1 MASQAILKRNLAFYN
16 KLCLIRE
23 AEKAIIRYYGENE
36 MKTPMHMSVGAE
48 AIAVG
53 ICEALDKKDQILCSY
68 RSHAVYIANT
78 GETNAFFAELYGKAT
93 GTAKG
98 RAGSMHLSS
107 PKTGFLG
114 ASAIVASTLPVA
126 IGVAY
131 ANKIKSNNKVA
142 CVFFGD
148 GAIDEGAFW
157 ESLNMACL
165 MKLPVLF
172 VCEDNG
178 YAVHSP
184 ATERHGYDSIT
195 EIVQKFKCNV
205 FESSSTNVEEI
216 YNLTRQALST
226 MRRTNKP
233 SFLHLKY
240 YRYLQHVGI
249 SEDFDSGY
257 RSKDEFEIWLKS
269 DPLEIQGKKLKKL
282 GITEKQLRSLENRIK
297 DRIERSIQLAKSA
310 PFPSQKDLY
319 ERRPAI

>member
-23 AEKAIIRYYGENE
+23 AEKAIIRHYGENE
-36 MKTPMHMSVGAE
+36 MKTPMHMSLGAE

-53 ICEALDKKDQILCSY
+53 VCEALNKKGQILCSY
-68 RSHAVYIANT
+68 RSHAVYLANT
-78 GETNAFFAELYGKAT
+78 NETNIFFGELYGKST
-93 GTAKG
+93 GMAKG

-107 PKTGFLG
+107 PETNFLG
-114 ASAIVASTLPVA
+114 SSAIVASTLPVA
-126 IGVAY
+126 IGAAY
-131 ANKIKSNNKVA
+131 ANKIRSTGKIV

-148 GAIDEGAFW
+148 GAVDEGAFW

-178 YAVHSP
+178 YAVHNP

-195 EIVQKFKCNV
+195 KIVQKFKCNV
-205 FESSSTNVEEI
+205 FESSSTDVQQI
-216 YNLTRQALST
+216 YTLTRQALST
-226 MRRTNKP
+226 MRRTHQP

-249 SEDFDSGY
+249 NEDFSSGY
-257 RSKDEFEIWLKS
+257 RSRDEFEVWLKS
-269 DPLEIQGKKLKKL
+269 DPIEIQRKKLKKI
-282 GITEKQLRSLENRIK
+282 GVTEKQLRSLENRIK
-297 DRIERSIQLAKSA
+297 DRIEKSIQLAKSA
-310 PFPSQKDLY
+310 PFPSQEDLY
-319 ERRPAI
+319 ERRPGT